1 MALPF
6 ARSKLVRYLT
16 SKVIENVT
24 REITQAA
31 TSQQLPAA
39 PESDST
45 MAANPDLHRL
55 VESINAAFAQTYEQ
69 IEALEARIDLAERR
83 MARFERRW
91 GWRMIVKIVV
101 AVVIAFVLGL
111 VAWQLYLL
119 ITVPR

>member
-69 IEALEARIDLAERR
+69 IEALEARIDQAERR